1 MNYQELINYYS
12 KKLKLNNISNAMLD
26 CEILL
31 SNVLKIRR
39 ENLILNLQDKI
50 QDKDLLSFRKLI
62 KQRQK
67 KKTHSLP
74 N

>member
-67 KKTHSLP
+67 KNP
-74 N
+74 

>member
-67 KKTHSLP
+67 THSLP

>member
-67 KKTHSLP
+67 KTHSLP